1 MNDATG
7 SARHQARQL
16 AGTLASKGLLSR
28 RWAEAFSAAPR
39 EEFLPAFYLS
49 AHGEWNLISPETVGE
64 HRWRDLVY
72 QDVTWVQRLDG
83 PGSLTGEPAASCLQ
97 PSLAAQLLGEL
108 PESAAARVCEIGSG
122 SGWLTALLSCHY
134 DAANIVAIELDH
146 QLAAQARQA
155 LSRLGHAPDVIHA
168 DGYLGHPARAP
179 YDAILSTASVTH
191 VPEPW
196 ITQTRPGGTLITPFR
211 GGIAVLRIERAH
223 RATGRFL
230 PEPVQILPLR
240 SPQAPP
246 LAGTSPD
253 ARPGPTEPAPS
264 EEPLL
269 RDPDYRFFL
278 GLLHPELAV
287 TDHGLLSDL
296 VVTDPAGSTIRVT
309 ALGTTHINDGADVWN
324 LLCNTQHLWNDA
336 GRPGPAGIELELGNG
351 TWWARAKTASAAR
364 RWQLQ

>member
-1 MNDATG
+1 MNDGTG
-7 SARHQARQL
+7 SARQL
-16 AGTLASKGLLSR
+16 ACMLARKGLLSR

-49 AHGEWNLISPETVGE
+49 AGGAWNLISPETVGE

-83 PGSLTGEPAASCLQ
+83 PDSLIGEPAASCLQ
-97 PSLAAQLLGEL
+97 PSLAARLLGEL

-134 DAANIVAIELDH
+134 DAAHIVAIELDH
-146 QLAAQARQA
+146 QLAVQARQA
-155 LSRLGHAPDVIHA
+155 LSGLGYTPDVIHA
-168 DGYLGHPARAP
+168 DGYLGHPGSAP

-196 ITQTRPGGTLITPFR
+196 IAQTRPGGTLITPFR
-211 GGIAVLRIERAH
+211 GGIAVLRVEQAR

-230 PEPVQILPLR
+230 PGPVRILPLR
-240 SPQAPP
+240 SPHAPL

-253 ARPGPTEPAPS
+253 ARLGPTEPALS
-264 EEPLL
+264 AKPLL
-269 RDPDYRFFL
+269 RDADFRFFL
-278 GLLHPELAV
+278 ALMHPELAV

-309 ALGTTHINDGADVWN
+309 ALGATHINDGADVWN
-324 LLCNTQHLWNDA
+324 LLLNAQRLWNDA
-336 GRPGPAGIELELGNG
+336 GRPSPADIGLELGNG
-351 TWWARAKTASAAR
+351 TCWARATTASATK